1 MAITFSDLGNQI
13 QNGNLLIVD
22 GLNIAFRWKYSKQLE
37 FKHDYVR
44 TVESL
49 AKSYNCGNI
58 VVLADGGSTY
68 RKSIYP
74 EYKAN
79 RKDRYAEQTEEEK
92 KEFEQFMGEFS
103 DTFSQLE
110 KRGHLTIKQKG
121 LEADDLAAWIVGKRK
136 EFGIDEIWLISSDK
150 DWDLLISDDV
160 SRFSTVT
167 RKETTVHNWD
177 EHYDFDKEYFL
188 TFKCLA
194 GDTGDN
200 IPGIA
205 GVGPKRA
212 AQLIEQYGDL
222 FDIYN
227 ACPIDSR
234 YKYIQSLNDSADIL
248 LLNAE
253 LMDLESYCEQAL
265 LEANMNLEDL
275 SSKIHG
281 YLDEN
286 RN

>member
-22 GLNIAFRWKYSKQLE
+22 GLNVAFRWKYSKQLE

-103 DTFSQLE
+103 NAFTQLE

-121 LEADDLAAWIVGKRK
+121 LEADDLAAWIVGNKDK
-136 EFGIDEIWLISSDK
+136 FGIDEIWLISSDK
-150 DWDLLISDDV
+150 DWDLLISDTV

-222 FDIYN
+222 FDIYD
-227 ACPIDSR
+227 ACPIDSK
-234 YKYIQSLNDSADIL
+234 YKYIQSLNEGADRL

-253 LMDLESYCEQAL
+253 LMDLESYSEQAI
-265 LEANMNLEDL
+265 LEAGMNLEDL
-275 SSKIHG
+275 SSSLRE
-281 YLDEN
+281 YLNEN
-286 RN
+286 RD

>member
-49 AKSYNCGNI
+49 ATSYNCGNI

-103 DTFSQLE
+103 NTFSQLE

-121 LEADDLAAWIVGKRK
+121 LEADDLAAWIV
-136 EFGIDEIWLISSDK
+136 
-150 DWDLLISDDV
+150 
-160 SRFSTVT
+160 
-167 RKETTVHNWD
+167 
-177 EHYDFDKEYFL
+177 
-188 TFKCLA
+188 
-194 GDTGDN
+194 
-200 IPGIA
+200 
-205 GVGPKRA
+205 
-212 AQLIEQYGDL
+212 
-222 FDIYN
+222 
-227 ACPIDSR
+227 
-234 YKYIQSLNDSADIL
+234 
-248 LLNAE
+248 
-253 LMDLESYCEQAL
+253 
-265 LEANMNLEDL
+265 
-275 SSKIHG
+275 
-281 YLDEN
+281 
-286 RN
+286 